1 MFQRL
6 LIRNPKLFLHKS
18 GVCNFSVASRKHFER
33 RLLKYSCQ
41 QVYDIVANV
50 NSYYQFVPWCKESK
64 VISNDRNN
72 PNKLKA
78 ELVVGFGMFN
88 ERYTSDIIM
97 VDKESIKATSIEASV
112 LEYLISE
119 WKFSPASDPK
129 SCWVTFQINF
139 KFKSEIYNH
148 VSDMFLTEVVSNM
161 VIAFEERC
169 KKVYNNK

>member
-1 MFQRL
+1 MLGNFRRTPNL
-6 LIRNPKLFLHKS
+6 LLRKS
-18 GVCNFSVASRKHFER
+18 SAWYTVASRKHFER

-50 NSYYQFVPWCKESK
+50 NSYNQFVPWCKESK
-64 VISNDRNN
+64 IISKDSSN

-88 ERYTSDIIM
+88 ERYTSDILM
-97 VDKESIKATSIEASV
+97 VDKVSIKATSIEASV

-119 WKFSPASDPK
+119 WKFSPAADPK

-148 VSDMFLTEVVSNM
+148 VSDLFLTEVVSNM
-161 VIAFEERC
+161 VIAFEDRC
-169 KKVYNNK
+169 KKVYNNCNK